1 MLDRRLTLSSYTTEL
16 LSGGRTSFTRD
27 EAIAALGV
35 TPSGFLKAAARLQR
49 RGMLLNPRHGFYVV
63 VPPQYLAWKAPPPT
77 WYIDDLMRHE
87 GHVYYVGLLK
97 AAELH
102 GATHQAVME
111 FQVVTSKRMP
121 KIRAGRSII
130 AFFYRK
136 DMERVADALVDHKTD
151 TGSMK
156 VSSSELTALDLLRY
170 CHVTGTINSIA
181 TVLRD
186 LAPKL
191 RPERLAKLASV
202 FERACIQ
209 RLGYL
214 LDFLKQPN
222 SATVLH
228 EHLEKSKPLP
238 WVELEPNRR
247 RRSKSSQSVERDTRW
262 NVIVRRL
269 PELDE

>member
-1 MLDRRLTLSSYTTEL
+1 MLDGRPTLSTYTTEL

-35 TPSGFLKAAARLQR
+35 TPSGFLKASARLQR
-49 RGMLLNPRHGFYVV
+49 RGLLLNPRHGFYVV
-63 VPPQYLAWKAPPPT
+63 VPPQYLSWKAPPPT
-77 WYIDDLMRHE
+77 WYIDGLMRHE
-87 GHVYYVGLLK
+87 GCPYYVGLLK

-136 DMERVADALVDHKTD
+136 DMDRVADAVTDQKTD

-156 VSSSELTALDLLRY
+156 LSSPELTALDLLRY

-191 RPERLAKLASV
+191 RPEPLAKLAPV
-202 FERACIQ
+202 FERSTIQ

-222 SATVLH
+222 TAAVLH
-228 EHLEKSKPLP
+228 QHLLKSRPLS
-238 WVELEPNRR
+238 WIELEPNRR
-247 RRSKSSQSVERDTRW
+247 RLKSSHPPERNTRW
-262 NVIVRRL
+262 NIVVRRL